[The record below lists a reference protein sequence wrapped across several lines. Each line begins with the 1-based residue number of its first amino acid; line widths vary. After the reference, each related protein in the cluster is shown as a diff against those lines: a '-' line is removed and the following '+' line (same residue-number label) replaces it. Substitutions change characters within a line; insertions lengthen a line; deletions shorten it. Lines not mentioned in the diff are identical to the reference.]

1 MFDVVLELD
10 VGLCMCTRTSN
21 LFDLRFGAV
30 TTRGW
35 ILHRSMVQQLCPK
48 MLLWTRRESSPT
60 RPPIFH
66 YGYHHWATTTMYGDA
81 PRAACGGIDT
91 HRLVAGTRYHSV
103 ASAQSMWR
111 NCNGNG
117 ACWCGSP
124 GGGSGTTGM
133 GCLSCAKGRFLY
145 SGYGQKGKALYS
157 LAETESEEESGAD
170 TESPFMSEEIIVVV
184 GDLCPHPGNEDWC
197 PSQAGHRNAY
207 GSFNHLDFSHYPD
220 SVPHSR
226 SIPNKNFVFSRI
238 ECPGDLKQRYYS
250 MSQCRWAEVCES
262 SKGGS
267 LGTPDVHSCPSGC
280 SPTL

>member
-1 MFDVVLELD
+1 MLACVCAHVHPTCSTLDLELSRPRLNSASIHGAAALSED
-10 VGLCMCTRTSN
+10 AAVDEEGVFSN
-21 LFDLRFGAV
+21 
-30 TTRGW
+30 
-35 ILHRSMVQQLCPK
+35 
-48 MLLWTRRESSPT
+48 SSSDFPL
-60 RPPIFH
+60 

>member
-1 MFDVVLELD
+1 MVVTASYCPLTRVFAMLRFFLVLSCAAASDELD
-10 VGLCMCTRTSN
+10 ALKQDSECTSAECTLNALQLNSASIHGAAALSEDAAVDEEGVFSN
-21 LFDLRFGAV
+21 
-30 TTRGW
+30 
-35 ILHRSMVQQLCPK
+35 
-48 MLLWTRRESSPT
+48 SSSDFPL
-60 RPPIFH
+60 

-91 HRLVAGTRYHSV
+91 HRLVAGTRYHNV

-157 LAETESEEESGAD
+157 LAETESEEESQAD
-170 TESPFMSEEIIVVV
+170 SESPFMSEEIIVVV

-238 ECPGDLKQRYYS
+238 DCPGDLKQRYYS
-250 MSQCRWAEVCES
+250 MSQCR
-262 SKGGS
+262 
-267 LGTPDVHSCPSGC
+267 
-280 SPTL
+280 